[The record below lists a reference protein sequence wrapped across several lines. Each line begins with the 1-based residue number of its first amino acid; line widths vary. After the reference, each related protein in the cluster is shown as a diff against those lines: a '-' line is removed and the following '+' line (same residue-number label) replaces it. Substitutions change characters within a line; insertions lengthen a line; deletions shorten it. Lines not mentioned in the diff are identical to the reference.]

1 MFINTLSKSF
11 VKKASFLQKG
21 TSPHNV
27 DFDGDYRVR
36 YQLAGGVRSMRLLV
50 TLGLLAMIYFIAWFV
65 SDEHIGYAPLFWLLT
80 ISLGFKLMR
89 MLHEWAHYVQVQ
101 EPIVPMPVTAIK
113 QSVDV
118 LTTACPGEPFDMI
131 VRTLKAMQAMHYPHT
146 SYLCDEG
153 NDPQIRQVCEQL
165 GVVHVTRTDKSNAK
179 AGNINNALRQ
189 ATGDFCVVLDPD
201 HVLAPDFL
209 DHVLPYFED
218 DHVGFV
224 QVVQAYGNQEE
235 SFVAR
240 GAAEQT
246 YHFYGP
252 LMMGMNAYGTVQ
264 AIGANCTFRRS
275 ALDSIGGHAAGL
287 TEDMHTA
294 MRLHAAGWKSVYVP
308 KVLSRGLVP
317 ASLAAFYAQQLKW
330 ARGAFDLLFR
340 VYPRLWSQFSWAQ
353 RLHYLTL
360 PLYFLSGVITL
371 IDIAV
376 PVASLSMAEFPWHV
390 SLRGFLLH
398 MLPLGGMAMLIRIC
412 AQQWMREPQE
422 RGLHLA
428 GGFLRVGTWWVYSLG
443 FFYAIFGVRVPYI
456 PTPKGEGLLPNEWR
470 IALPN
475 LLTAAL
481 LLGACKYGRTLSV
494 TPFTNMMVG
503 LSLLLSG
510 ILLAATVMGQHAV
523 LRNFMQDMATRPYR
537 FFALGIN
544 RLFEPLARIIAQGLR
559 RSALG
564 LSIGAAGVLFIGNVV
579 VSFSHSTS
587 THNIEWLK
595 TGGWVVHSGQV
606 QPTLGDSKPT
616 QPQTSDIK
624 PFLLASAISPQLP
637 VAALRE
643 LSANRVALLTWPVPS
658 LTENTA
664 HWREVARQ
672 MRQLTNRPLMLR
684 PLFPVGSAA
693 AHRRAWRALVDG
705 FRAEGMYQVVW
716 LWTPPQPAALNDYS
730 PGASY
735 VDWLVVDH
743 PSSEG
748 GRTYA
753 AFQRQFAEQFDLHRK
768 PVLLM
773 ATLPTDGPSPEELV
787 TRVAQRYPEIKAV
800 IYDGDLTDQPLLVR
814 EYRRLQL
821 PPAEHLLNEDV
832 QAETEKKAAVV
843 VPLKG

>member
-1 MFINTLSKSF
+1 MSIDTVSKSSA
-11 VKKASFLQKG
+11 KKVSSWQKS
-21 TSPHNV
+21 TAPINIT
-27 DFDGDYRVR
+27 FEGDYRVR
-36 YQLAGGVRSMRLLV
+36 YRLADGVRSMRLLV
-50 TLGLLAMIYFIAWFV
+50 ALGLLAMVYFCTWFV
-65 SDEHIGYAPLFWLLT
+65 SDGHIGYAPLFWLLC

-101 EPIVPMPVTAIK
+101 EPIVPGPVTAIK
-113 QSVDV
+113 RRVDV
-118 LTTACPGEPFDMI
+118 LTTACPGEPFEMI
-131 VRTLKAMQAMHYPHT
+131 VRTLQAMQVMHYPHT

-153 NDPQIRQVCEQL
+153 NDPHLRQVCEQL
-165 GVVHVTRTDKSNAK
+165 GVIYVTRIDKSHAK

-189 ATGDFCVVLDPD
+189 ATGEFCVVLDPD

-209 DHVLPYFED
+209 DHVLPYFAD
-218 DHVGFV
+218 DRVGFV

-235 SFVAR
+235 SLVAR

-376 PVASLSMAEFPWHV
+376 PVAALSMAEFPWHV
-390 SLRGFLLH
+390 PLKEFLLH
-398 MLPLGGMAMLIRIC
+398 MLPLGAMAMLIRIC
-412 AQQWMREPQE
+412 AQQWLREPQE

-443 FFYAIFGVRVPYI
+443 FFYAILGVRVPYI

-475 LLTAAL
+475 LLTAML
-481 LLGACKYGRTLSV
+481 LLGACKYGRTLSI
-494 TPFTNMMVG
+494 TPFTNVMVA

-510 ILLAATVMGQHAV
+510 ILLAATVMGQHQI
-523 LRNFMQDMATRPYR
+523 LRNFMQDMATKPFR
-537 FFALGIN
+537 FFALGLN
-544 RLFEPLARIIAQGLR
+544 RLFETLARTIGQRLR
-559 RSALG
+559 QSALV
-564 LSIGAAGVLFIGNVV
+564 LSIGAAGIFFIGNVV
-579 VSFSHSTS
+579 VGFSRSTS
-587 THNIEWLK
+587 TPNVEWLK
-595 TGGWVVHSGQV
+595 TGGWVVHSGLV
-606 QPTLGDSKPT
+606 QPAVGNTKSAP
-616 QPQTSDIK
+616 PRTSDIQS
-624 PFLLASAISPQLP
+624 FMLASAISPSLP
-637 VAALRE
+637 VAAMRE
-643 LSANRVALLTWPVPS
+643 LAANRVVLLTWPVPS
-658 LTENTA
+658 LTQNTA

-672 MRQLTNRPLMLR
+672 MRQATNNSPLMLR

-693 AHRRAWRALVDG
+693 AQRRAWRALVDG
-705 FRAEGMYQVVW
+705 FRAEGMNQIAW
-716 LWTPPQPAALNDYS
+716 LWTSPQPASLNNYC

-735 VDWLVVDH
+735 IDWLVVDH
-743 PSSEG
+743 PSAEG

-773 ATLPTDGPSPEELV
+773 ATFPSDGPGPEELV
-787 TRVAQRYPEIKAV
+787 TRVARRYPEIKAV
-800 IYDGDLTDQPLLVR
+800 IYDGDLPNQPLLVR
-814 EYRRLQL
+814 EYRRLRPL
-821 PPAEHLLNEDV
+821 
-832 QAETEKKAAVV
+832 TE
-843 VPLKG
+843 